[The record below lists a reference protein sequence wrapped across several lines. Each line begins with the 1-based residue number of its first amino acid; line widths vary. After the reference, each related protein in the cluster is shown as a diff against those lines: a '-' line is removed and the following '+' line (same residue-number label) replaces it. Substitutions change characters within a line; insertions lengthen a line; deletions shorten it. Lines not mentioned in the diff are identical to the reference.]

1 MRATAALS
9 LLVILTAGVHRPLP
23 AQQARP
29 WFVALRA
36 LPTAFSSAANAE
48 NPEVGELSN
57 LGPAP
62 DLRGGLAVGR
72 RFGRWEGAFS
82 GGYGTHGLRGSDG
95 DRAATIEP
103 GYTLVTL
110 AVTAAYALAT
120 TGSGAR
126 VQLFAGPTLQFWSG
140 EAVPDSRTRVGG
152 IGGLGVV
159 APLAGRLSL
168 DAHAAL
174 GLAASPIE
182 TEELADLDSTYD
194 VGVLWSRELGV
205 GLRLSF

>member
-1 MRATAALS
+1 MRTIAALS
-9 LLVILTAGVHRPLP
+9 LLALFAAGAQRPLP

-36 LPTAFSSAANAE
+36 VPTAFSAAASAE
-48 NPEVGELSN
+48 NPEAEELSN

-62 DLRGGLAVGR
+62 DLRGALAVGR
-72 RFGRWEGAFS
+72 RFGRWEGAVS

-95 DRAATIEP
+95 QRSATIEP

-110 AVTAAYALAT
+110 AITAAYALT
-120 TGSGAR
+120 TTERGAR

-140 EAVPDSRTRVGG
+140 EAVPDSRTRLGG

-159 APLAGRLSL
+159 APITGRLSL

-174 GLAASPIE
+174 GLSASPIE
-182 TEELADLDSTYD
+182 SEELADLDSTYE
-194 VGVLWSRELGV
+194 VGGLWSRELGL